1 MEKAVRKAAGLLI
14 FRVTKESPIEYL
26 FLQASYGTRHWTPPK
41 GHAEEGESLMTTAL
55 RETEEE
61 THLKPNQLRLLDI
74 PPINISYLVKSRP
87 KEVSYFLAEL
97 VNPDQP
103 VVLSEEHQAYKWC
116 DFESSLHI
124 AEFEEMKSVLRKA
137 KDILSNLFQK

>member
-1 MEKAVRKAAGLLI
+1 ML
-14 FRVTKESPIEYL
+14 
-26 FLQASYGTRHWTPPK
+26 
-41 GHAEEGESLMTTAL
+41 TTAL

-87 KEVSYFLAEL
+87 KEVSFFLAEL

-103 VVLSEEHQAYKWC
+103 IILSKEHQAYKWC
-116 DFESSLHI
+116 DFESSLNI
-124 AEFEEMKSVLRKA
+124 AEFEEMKSVLKKA
-137 KDILSNLFQK
+137 RDILSKLFQNK